1 MSAAHRTI
9 RLFVSSTFSDF
20 KAERD
25 LLQREVFPK
34 LQRLCLSKGLRFQ
47 AIDLRWGVPEEAGK
61 DNRTM
66 RICLRELK
74 RCQEGRIKPNFLV
87 LLGDRYGWR
96 PLPETIPT
104 EVFEGL
110 ERELTT
116 KSVKNAEILDA
127 WYRRDDNAVPA
138 EYVLQP
144 RTGRFEDFAVWQ
156 AEVEMPLLAAL
167 AQCSVTCGTA
177 AREDRQASNACCTAI
192 GLSATHQEIIHGA
205 LALPGTDARQHV
217 HAFRRRIVNPPSTP
231 HPAFTDC
238 MPDDTPDTDSRRRL
252 DVLCADLDDHLG
264 PANVH
269 PYEVPW
275 RDEGAFNDADLAAFA
290 TEVYGRLCQVLETQ
304 IAGLEEVP
312 PEELE
317 EAAHRDF
324 AEERRAG
331 FIGRAEPLRRIRE
344 YLASGPDQPLAIVGP
359 AGSGK
364 SALMAQAIAEC
375 RGEAKGETQ
384 TTDHHPQV
392 LSRFIGVTPGSS
404 DLIELL
410 RDLVARIRALYP
422 RQVEQIG
429 TGVPPVDS
437 GPSREPKEKE
447 PDEREIPTE
456 INPLTNAFHEALGR
470 ATAERPIRL
479 FLDALDQFRDANLA
493 ASLSWLPQKLPPYV
507 RIVVSAAEP
516 RTAGATSPLANNQSS
531 GSEGPDEA
539 GALTA
544 GAMNPLPHENSS
556 PIGPAVLAD
565 PRATI
570 SRNLARLAPGAQ
582 TVRLD
587 PLAPADGAALLDR
600 WLDAAGRT
608 LDHDAQRRPI
618 LDAFAVE
625 GNALWLRVAA
635 EEAARWPAWH
645 KPHPLPSGLPDL
657 LATVLQRLSRGGE
670 HGEVIVKRALGYLA
684 AARHGL
690 AEDEVI
696 AVLGADPVVMADVIA
711 RSPTERV
718 KPEAERIKALPVAIW
733 VRLHG
738 DIAFYLTERR
748 NQGAS
753 LFGFYHRS
761 FGEAVQT
768 YCLPDA
774 VSRLPLHETMA
785 GWFDGQPWLLPPSV
799 EDGQSARAPERSDPA
814 NSRKTSELPFHLHR
828 VAELTPGADRWDPLV
843 DVLCDLDCVET
854 KARSGLIYELMTD
867 YNAALAALPEFREEN
882 ERLAKRDAAMFAFNQ
897 ALRDY
902 AFVRCDWWFAK
913 ERGETRPEPP
923 YPPLPGALRDE
934 AQHAIP
940 EESSLRAARL
950 RHFANFVSGH
960 LAPLSQFP
968 KDVLPLAFNWAD
980 TGPVAVQ
987 AEILLPGRK
996 LPWLKRTPQP
1006 PARPLRP
1013 QCLRTLEGN
1022 ADQVN
1027 CVSVNPDGRR
1037 AVSGSN
1043 DKTLRVW
1050 DLETGACLRTLEGH
1064 RDWVNSVSVSPDGRR
1079 AVSGSADKTL
1089 RVWDLET
1096 GACLRTLEGHAHTV
1110 NSVSV
1115 SPDGRRAVS
1124 ASFDKTLRVWDLET
1138 GQCLATLEGHAEWV
1152 WSVSVSPDG
1161 RRAVSGAGTL
1171 SRRDNTLRVWDLET
1185 GACLRT
1191 LEGHR
1196 IFVNSVSVSPDG
1208 RRAVSASADRTLRVW
1223 DLETGQ
1229 CLRTLEGNADQVNCV
1244 SVNPDGR
1251 RAVSGSNDKTLR
1263 VWDLETGACL
1273 RTLEGH
1279 ADYVNCVSVSPDG
1292 RRAVSASWDKTLR
1305 VWDLETGACL
1315 RTLEVHAD
1323 QVNCVSVSPDGRRA
1337 VSGGYDKTLRVWDL
1351 ETCTCLR
1358 TLKGHRSFV
1367 NRLSVSPDGRL
1378 AVSSS
1383 FDNTLR
1389 VWDLETGACLR
1400 TLEVHAGS
1408 FGYVSVSVSPDG
1420 RRAVSASWDKT
1431 LRVWSLETGACLRTL
1446 EGHADYVK
1454 CVSVSPDG
1462 RRAVSGSTD
1471 KTLRVWDLET
1481 DACLRTLEVHA
1492 DQVNC
1497 VSVNP
1502 DGRRAVS
1509 GSNDKTLRVWDLET
1523 GACLR
1528 TLEGHRDWV
1537 ESVSVSP
1544 DGRRAVSGSND
1555 QTLRV
1560 WDLETGACLAVYHA
1574 GFDIRFVVFSPSVKR
1589 IICRTGDGQMH
1600 FLTPVN
1606 FQPSRPSIITPAR
1619 LWMFGEV
1626 RRQAEGTS
1634 VATPDRW
1641 DDHLTCRC
1649 LHCGKLFEPPEPVV
1663 EIGMEGA
1670 QEIRKGLWLPDSA
1683 YENPRLLAPC
1693 PHCHGALKFNPFVVD
1708 SAQ

>member
-1064 RDWVNSVSVSPDGRR
+1064 
-1079 AVSGSADKTL
+1079 
-1089 RVWDLET
+1089 
-1096 GACLRTLEGHAHTV
+1096 
-1110 NSVSV
+1110 
-1115 SPDGRRAVS
+1115 
-1124 ASFDKTLRVWDLET
+1124 
-1138 GQCLATLEGHAEWV
+1138 
-1152 WSVSVSPDG
+1152 
-1161 RRAVSGAGTL
+1161 
-1171 SRRDNTLRVWDLET
+1171 
-1185 GACLRT
+1185 
-1191 LEGHR
+1191 
-1196 IFVNSVSVSPDG
+1196 
-1208 RRAVSASADRTLRVW
+1208 
-1223 DLETGQ
+1223 
-1229 CLRTLEGNADQVNCV
+1229 
-1244 SVNPDGR
+1244 
-1251 RAVSGSNDKTLR
+1251 
-1263 VWDLETGACL
+1263 
-1273 RTLEGH
+1273 